1 MCRMLIALGKFS
13 VEPLLESLSCAAQDQ
28 ASTHELNEAK
38 GRGTYVHKDGWG
50 IAYLKGTHWT
60 VEKSLLPLFA
70 DERKKEF
77 YGLKTKAVLIHARKR
92 SKGEL
97 TEENTHPFFAKHRKE
112 GEIIFAHNGTI
123 SGKIP
128 CSKPEKVK
136 GSTDSERLFEAI
148 MEQFSSEHP
157 EIIRETIAR
166 CKDWDGTNVILATAK
181 KTFISVNFRRYPHYF
196 GMVLGKKPGFACVSS
211 ERLPLLKNVTWE
223 KIKNSEILVI
233 DHKTLQVERH
243 N

>member
-1 MCRMLIALGKFS
+1 MLIALGKFS
-13 VEPLLESLSCAAQDQ
+13 VEPLLEGLSCAAQDQ
-28 ASTHELNEAK
+28 SSTHELNEAK

-50 IAYLKGTHWT
+50 IASLKGKHW
-60 VEKSLLPLFA
+60 VVKKSLLPLFA

-77 YGLKTKAVLIHARKR
+77 YRLKAKAVLIHARKR

-97 TEENTHPFFAKHRKE
+97 NEENTHPFFAKHRAE
-112 GEIIFAHNGTI
+112 GEIVFAHNGTI
-123 SGKIP
+123 SGEIS

-148 MEQFSSEHP
+148 LEQFSSEHP

-166 CKDWDGTNVILATAK
+166 CKDWDGTNVILATLK
-181 KTFISVNFRRYPHYF
+181 KTFISVNFKRDPRYF
-196 GMVLGKKPGFACVSS
+196 GMVLGKKPGFICVSS
-211 ERLPLLKNVTWE
+211 ERLPLLKNVTWK
-223 KIKNSEILVI
+223 KINDGEILAI
-233 DHKTLQVERH
+233 DHQTLQVQKH